1 MQIIEQD
8 DKDDEYE
15 RNESVFLL
23 DDDEKKILKKLN
35 KKQDWKKKLKLD
47 PRRRDASGCS
57 FMGNNQMSL
66 NSWIPCL
73 FSAGFSM

>member
-23 DDDEKKILKKLN
+23 DDDEKKNLKEAEQKTRLKK
-35 KKQDWKKKLKLD
+35 KAKTRPAP
-47 PRRRDASGCS
+47 PRCIRMFLHG
-57 FMGNNQMSL
+57 Q
-66 NSWIPCL
+66 
-73 FSAGFSM
+73 

>member
-15 RNESVFLL
+15 RNEAFSYLMTT
-23 DDDEKKILKKLN
+23 KKKNLKEAEQKTRL
-35 KKQDWKKKLKLD
+35 KKKLKLD

>member
-23 DDDEKKILKKLN
+23 DDDEKKNLKEAEQKTRL
-35 KKQDWKKKLKLD
+35 KKKLKLD